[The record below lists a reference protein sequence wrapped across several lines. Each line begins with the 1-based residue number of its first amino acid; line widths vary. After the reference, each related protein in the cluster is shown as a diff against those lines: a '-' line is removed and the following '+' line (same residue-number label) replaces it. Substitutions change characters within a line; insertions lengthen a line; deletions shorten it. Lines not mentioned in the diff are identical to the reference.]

1 MHLHNSARLH
11 GLVPSFTRGE
21 NALCHNKTKRMGCY
35 NFKVHV
41 GKCGSNRSSSTL
53 VWLGLLVTT
62 ARSWSIPSSAT
73 TTKRFSSATSFFPI
87 QLIRGGGSGN
97 GDTDHSW
104 TGTTLAATASSSE
117 TAATTTT
124 DFASSSVWS
133 HVELGPPDAILGIAQ
148 AYAACTDSRKVNV
161 CVGAYRDEHGRPW
174 ILPTV
179 VAAEAR
185 LAHLQQENPTKV
197 NKEYL
202 PIAGDAEFL
211 NVALQFAYGTD
222 NLDVLSRVA
231 AVQTLSGTGACRI
244 GGAFLGA
251 CWSPPSNSDD
261 GTTNI
266 YIPVPTWGNHWKIFG
281 AVPNLRPLSYRYYN
295 AHTNRLDINGL
306 LEDLQNAPMRSIVVL
321 HACAHNPTGCDPSR
335 EQWHQI
341 ASVLQE
347 RRHVA
352 FVDSAYQGFASGD
365 AERDAWAVRYLVSLQ
380 QPTIPVLLAQSFAKN
395 FGLYGERCGTLSVV
409 CANAHE
415 RERIVSQLQGIIR
428 PMYSSPPKHGS
439 SIVKTILNDADLRPQ
454 YYTEC
459 AKMAARIAHMRVRLV
474 QELVAAGSV
483 LDWSHVLEQI
493 GMFAYTGMNSNMCD
507 ALTQQYAI
515 FLTRDGRIS
524 LAGLTED
531 NLPYVAQA
539 IHTVTHGQA
548 IHAAAA
554 DSA

>member
-1 MHLHNSARLH
+1 
-11 GLVPSFTRGE
+11 
-21 NALCHNKTKRMGCY
+21 MGYNY
-35 NFKVHV
+35 NFRVHF
-41 GKCGSNRSSSTL
+41 GGGGGGNRSNRSTL

-62 ARSWSIPSSAT
+62 ARSWSIPSPAT
-73 TTKRFSSATSFFPI
+73 TAKRVSSASALFPI
-87 QLIRGGGSGN
+87 QLIRGGGSGSGN
-97 GDTDHSW
+97 TDHSW
-104 TGTTLAATASSSE
+104 TGTTLSAAVSGSE
-117 TAATTTT
+117 TTAVTT
-124 DFASSSVWS
+124 DITQEEQSLSVWS

-185 LAHLQQENPTKV
+185 LALFQQENPTKV

-211 NVALQFAYGTD
+211 NVALQFAYGTGMD
-222 NLDVLSRVA
+222 WNRVA

-266 YIPVPTWGNHWKIFG
+266 YIPIPTWGNHWKIFG
-281 AVPNLRPLSYRYYN
+281 AVPNLRPLPYRYYN

-335 EQWHQI
+335 EQWRQI

-409 CANAHE
+409 CANVHE

-493 GMFAYTGMNSNMCD
+493 GMFAYTGMNSSMCD
-507 ALTQQYAI
+507 ALTEQYAI